1 MAKRSAR
8 QGEGGAPSSPET
20 TSVRTSSA
28 GEVQRQGL
36 RPALGLEE
44 LLEVLVEQ
52 ELLSPKQMR
61 DVQGRA
67 TTLRS
72 AVLKARVGSVRS
84 QAAARYD
91 VSPAEVVAASRLQ
104 HPQRSH
110 QRIDEHAIA
119 EALARAA
126 GARYLKID
134 PLKVDNDLV
143 SKTLS
148 RPYARRHVVLPVG
161 RADGEL
167 VLAATDPF
175 DSALREALEN
185 LIHEPL
191 RYVVSAKCD
200 IIAVIDRVYGFRS
213 KVSQAQE
220 RLGAGSR
227 HGALVQLVELR
238 SNDELAAVSSD
249 EHVIAAVDYLLNYAF
264 EQRASDLH
272 LEPRANDAAI
282 RFRIDGILHDIETL
296 PIPVHAAVV
305 SRIKVLA
312 GMNIAERRRP
322 QDGRIKTQRV
332 QGEVELRVSS
342 MATAFGE
349 KIVIRV
355 FDPGVLMTD
364 LRDLGFTDA
373 ERERFEKWITCPNG
387 LILVTG
393 PTGSGK
399 TTSLYSTLRYLSG
412 PEINITTVEDP
423 IEMVDPR
430 FCQVQVN
437 PQIDVTFANAL
448 RTILRQDPDIIMV
461 GEVRDAE
468 TAHMAVQAALTGHLV
483 FSTLHTRNAAGA
495 ITRLVELGVEP
506 FLLSSVLRGVVAQ
519 RLIRRICEHCAVE
532 GALNPDQVAA
542 LAIKVPAERRER
554 LKVRWGEGCVECRH
568 TGLFGR
574 TGAFEMLDIGKRI
587 RTLINEGRDANEIN
601 HAGRIEGM
609 ESLREAALRKLA
621 EGVTT
626 FEEVA
631 RVTADTE

>member
-1 MAKRSAR
+1 VA
-8 QGEGGAPSSPET
+8 ET
-20 TSVRTSSA
+20 
-28 GEVQRQGL
+28 
-36 RPALGLEE
+36 
-44 LLEVLVEQ
+44 
-52 ELLSPKQMR
+52 
-61 DVQGRA
+61 
-67 TTLRS
+67 
-72 AVLKARVGSVRS
+72 
-84 QAAARYD
+84 
-91 VSPAEVVAASRLQ
+91 
-104 HPQRSH
+104 
-110 QRIDEHAIA
+110 
-119 EALARAA
+119 LANAA
-126 GARYLKID
+126 GSPYLKID
-134 PLKVDNDLV
+134 PLKVNNDLV
-143 SKTLS
+143 AKTLS
-148 RPYARRHVVLPVG
+148 RPFARRHVVLPVG
-161 RADGEL
+161 RKDGEL
-167 VLAATDPF
+167 MLAVTDPF
-175 DSALREALEN
+175 DSALRESLEN

-213 KVSQAQE
+213 KVSQAEE
-220 RLGAGSR
+220 RLGDGSR
-227 HGALVQLVELR
+227 HGALIQLVELR
-238 SNDELAAVSSD
+238 SNDELASSSSD

-272 LEPRANDAAI
+272 LEPRASDAVI

-296 PIPVHAAVV
+296 PVAVHAAVT

-322 QDGRIKTQRV
+322 QDGRIKTQRA

-355 FDPGVLMTD
+355 FDPSVLMTD
-364 LRDLGFTDA
+364 LRDLGFTAD
-373 ERERFEKWITCPNG
+373 ERESFEKWITCPNG

-399 TTSLYSTLRYLSG
+399 TTTLYSTLRYLAG

-437 PQIDVTFANAL
+437 SQIDVSFANAL
-448 RTILRQDPDIIMV
+448 KTILRQDPDIIMV
-461 GEVRDAE
+461 GEVRDTE
-468 TAHMAVQAALTGHLV
+468 TANMAVQSALTGHLV

-506 FLLSSVLRGVVAQ
+506 FLLSSVLRGVLAQ

-532 GALNPDQVAA
+532 GTLNPDQVAA
-542 LAIKVPAERRER
+542 LGIKVPSERRER
-554 LKVRWGEGCVECRH
+554 LVVRWGEGCVDCRH
-568 TGLFGR
+568 TGLYGR
-574 TGAFEMLDIGKRI
+574 TGVFEMLDVGKRV

-609 ESLREAALRKLA
+609 ESLRDAALRKLA
-621 EGVTT
+621 DGITT